1 VAEPHLVAR
10 GITVRFGGLVAVDD
24 VSVSA
29 DRGEIVGIIGH
40 NGAGKTTLFGAIA
53 GTHRPDA
60 GRVELGGRDVTRWPS
75 HRRARAGL
83 GRTFQ
88 RLEVF
93 GSMSAFDNI
102 RTAAE
107 ISARASHRSRRTA
120 PELASAIV
128 DRLGLG
134 PVARRRADAL
144 PTGQARLV
152 ELGRVLAAD
161 PKVVLLDE
169 PASGL
174 DDVETER
181 LAEVLTELERDGMAV
196 LLVEHDM
203 DLVMQLCARIYVLNL
218 GEVIASGSPDDV
230 RSNSQVQEAYLGS
243 PV

>member
-1 VAEPHLVAR
+1 VALLEAH
-10 GITVRFGGLVAVDD
+10 GIGVRFGELQAVRD
-24 VSVSA
+24 VDLEV
-29 DRGEIVGIIGH
+29 DPGGIVGLIGP
-40 NGAGKTTLFGAIA
+40 NGAGKTTTFNAIS
-53 GTHRPDA
+53 GVQPCT
-60 GRVELGGRDVTRWPS
+60 GRVVLDGRDVSSAPV
-75 HRRARAGL
+75 HRRAWPGL
-83 GRTFQ
+83 HRTFQ

>member
-1 VAEPHLVAR
+1 VALLEAH
-10 GITVRFGGLVAVDD
+10 GIGVRFGELQAVRD
-24 VSVSA
+24 VDLEV
-29 DRGEIVGIIGH
+29 DPGGIVGLIGP
-40 NGAGKTTLFGAIA
+40 NGAGKTTTFNAIS
-53 GTHRPDA
+53 GVQPCT
-60 GRVELGGRDVTRWPS
+60 GRVVLDGRDVSSAPV
-75 HRRARAGL
+75 HRRAWLGL
-83 GRTFQ
+83 HRTFQ

-181 LAEVLTELERDGMAV
+181 LAEVLAELERDGMAV

>member
-1 VAEPHLVAR
+1 VALLEAH
-10 GITVRFGGLVAVDD
+10 GIGVRFGELQAVRD
-24 VSVSA
+24 VDLEV
-29 DRGEIVGIIGH
+29 DPGGIVGLIGP
-40 NGAGKTTLFGAIA
+40 NGAGKTTTFNAIS
-53 GTHRPDA
+53 GVQPCT
-60 GRVELGGRDVTRWPS
+60 GRVVLDGRDVSSAPV
-75 HRRARAGL
+75 HRRAWLGL
-83 GRTFQ
+83 HRTFQ

-107 ISARASHRSRRTA
+107 ISARASHRSRRAA
-120 PELASAIV
+120 PELATAIV

-181 LAEVLTELERDGMAV
+181 LAEVLAELERDGMAV